1 MLTIAPTGTTSLMT
15 RTSSGLEPVFR
26 IAYKRRRKVN
36 PTDKNPNVTFV
47 DESGDKWED
56 YHVFHHAFKLW
67 MQAQG
72 LDPAEAEHLKSEE
85 LQQLIEKSPW
95 HRATAEDVDWLG
107 KVQLQGRVQKWVDH
121 SISVTVNLPENATEE
136 LIDQIYRTGWELGC
150 KGITVYREG
159 SRSGVLISEN
169 AKKPESFLETIPPK
183 RPELLDAMVFHFM
196 NNDEKWVAVVGVYEG
211 KPYEIFT
218 GRAVDSFSILSKIKA
233 GKVLKTKDQ
242 AGRNRY
248 DFQYQDADGYKV
260 TIEGLSRTFNKEYWN
275 YAKLISG
282 VLRHGM
288 PLPYVVDVVENLHLD
303 SDSLSTWKNG
313 VLRALRKFIPD
324 GTVPTHDTCP
334 LCKTAGLVY
343 EEGCLHC
350 NNCGHSECS

>member
-1 MLTIAPTGTTSLMT
+1 
-15 RTSSGLEPVFR
+15 
-26 IAYKRRRKVN
+26 
-36 PTDKNPNVTFV
+36 
-47 DESGDKWED
+47 
-56 YHVFHHAFKLW
+56 
-67 MQAQG
+67 
-72 LDPAEAEHLKSEE
+72 
-85 LQQLIEKSPW
+85 
-95 HRATAEDVDWLG
+95 
-107 KVQLQGRVQKWVDH
+107 
-121 SISVTVNLPENATEE
+121 
-136 LIDQIYRTGWELGC
+136 
-150 KGITVYREG
+150 VYREG